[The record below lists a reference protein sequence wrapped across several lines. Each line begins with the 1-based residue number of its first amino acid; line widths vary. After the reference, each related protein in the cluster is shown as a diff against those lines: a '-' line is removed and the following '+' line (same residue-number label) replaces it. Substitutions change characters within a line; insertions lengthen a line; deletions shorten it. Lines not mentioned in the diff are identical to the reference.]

1 MHNYAFECHH
11 LVRNGGLKL
20 GLIVPSSNT
29 TMEPELTRAL
39 PDWITV
45 HTSRIRLVDV
55 DERSLVAMEEGVE
68 RAALELADAEV
79 DLILFGCTTGSLI
92 GGKGYDL
99 MIADRITS
107 VTGIRALTTST
118 AVLRALEAVNAR
130 RISVATPYIDSVN
143 EAERRFLEENGFEV
157 LRIRG
162 LGILR
167 NTEIGR
173 VPPERVVE
181 LAKQA
186 YVPGSDALFI
196 SCTNLKTFTVIGRL
210 ESELGKPVVTSNQAS
225 LWAALR
231 ALGTDARLGGLGKL
245 LEDL

>member
-1 MHNYAFECHH
+1 M
-11 LVRNGGLKL
+11 RDGGLRL

-29 TMEPELTRAL
+29 TMESELMRVL
-39 PDWITV
+39 PDWISL

-55 DERSLVAMEEGVE
+55 DEWSLAAMEEGVE
-68 RAALELADAEV
+68 RAALELADAGV

-92 GGKGYDL
+92 GGKGYDR

-107 VTGIRALTTST
+107 ATGIEAVTTST
-118 AVLRALEAVNAR
+118 AVLRALEALGAR
-130 RISVATPYIDSVN
+130 KISVATPYIDGVN

-173 VPPERVVE
+173 VPPERVLE
-181 LAKQA
+181 LAKQTF
-186 YVPGSDALFI
+186 VPGSDAVFI
-196 SCTNLKTFTVIGRL
+196 SCTNLKTFSVIGRL

-231 ALGTDARLGGLGKL
+231 SLGTDVRISGLGRL
-245 LEDL
+245 LEEL